1 MKRLLSVCLL
11 LLSFNA
17 YGALNKWVGAEGKVH
32 YSDELP
38 PDNAKVKT
46 LNAPRDPD
54 SGASAQKTFVERE
67 AEMKRAQKPKE
78 KNTQKAAQEQADKLE
93 RRKSCA
99 EAKSNL
105 MALENGAQTTSRNG
119 KGEAIHMDNLA
130 RRQNIEEARKQISIF
145 CGAE

>member
-17 YGALNKWVGAEGKVH
+17 YGALNKWVDADGKVH

-38 PDNAKVKT
+38 PGNAKVKT
-46 LNAPRDPD
+46 LNAPRGPD
-54 SGASAQKTFVERE
+54 SGAPAQKTFVERE

-78 KNTQKAAQEQADKLE
+78 NTQKVAQEQADELE
-93 RRKSCA
+93 RRKNCA

-105 MALENGAQTTSRNG
+105 MALESSPQTTSRNG
-119 KGEAIHMDNLA
+119 KGEAIHMDSPA
-130 RRQNIEEARKQISIF
+130 RRQNIEDAHKQISIF
-145 CGAE
+145 CGVE